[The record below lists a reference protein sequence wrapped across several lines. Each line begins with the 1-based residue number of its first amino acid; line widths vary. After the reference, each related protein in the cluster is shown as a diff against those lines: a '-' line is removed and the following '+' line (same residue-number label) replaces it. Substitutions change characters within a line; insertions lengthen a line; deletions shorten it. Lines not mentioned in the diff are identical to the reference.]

1 MMHSFRKLV
10 APAQCARSY
19 SPFAAL
25 RSLPMRLLSTNTDLT
40 AQSDPLPPGH
50 TPKRGHKDFD
60 GIVVS
65 DKMQKSIVVAVTRFR
80 VHQKYN
86 KRLRY
91 TTKFMAHD
99 EDEVCEIGDKVR
111 ITMSRPISKRKF
123 FKYHMMLKKADKL

>member
-1 MMHSFRKLV
+1 
-10 APAQCARSY
+10 
-19 SPFAAL
+19 
-25 RSLPMRLLSTNTDLT
+25 
-40 AQSDPLPPGH
+40 
-50 TPKRGHKDFD
+50 
-60 GIVVS
+60 
-65 DKMQKSIVVAVTRFR
+65 MQKSIVVAVTRFR
-80 VHQKYN
+80 VHQKYGLEWSNFFDCVFRLLTWNLNTRYN